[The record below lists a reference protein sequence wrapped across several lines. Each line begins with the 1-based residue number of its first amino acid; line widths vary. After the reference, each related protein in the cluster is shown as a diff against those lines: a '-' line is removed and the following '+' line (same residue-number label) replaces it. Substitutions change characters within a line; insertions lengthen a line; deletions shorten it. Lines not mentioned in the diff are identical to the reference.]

1 LINLNHFNR
10 KLRFNR
16 ITRFLLKK
24 RRVSS
29 LDACTWW
36 AHNSSSRII
45 EENNYKLHSYLSIK
59 SLDNRSIPECLTWA
73 NPIISRPRFIYKY
86 QNVIIS
92 PIESHIYFVDLN
104 RSTIDLGAKF
114 DCDHISIFDFYPRNN
129 LLKAK
134 QLHGNV
140 LHLGISSSSNNF
152 WHWMHEVF
160 ARLIRVKKE
169 YDFEFFDYIILPN
182 MSKQFQHEAINL
194 LNIKQERIISKE
206 RFYRCCDNLYTLNID
221 NVQSSLDLKHF
232 FHKVVDD
239 KKEVFKNVFLDRDI
253 NSGVHNRVLNNF
265 KSHRDLY
272 KQAGFKFIFPEKL
285 SLIDQAK
292 IFLGAESI
300 VGTSGAA
307 FTLAGLMNPNSNV
320 VEILSKSWIDPAIS
334 NNCAAAELNYGFY
347 VENSYRPDKYD
358 EKWSRNRSSDISIDA
373 NQVNHEA
380 IIDFLLNY

>member
-1 LINLNHFNR
+1 
-10 KLRFNR
+10 
-16 ITRFLLKK
+16 
-24 RRVSS
+24 
-29 LDACTWW
+29 
-36 AHNSSSRII
+36 
-45 EENNYKLHSYLSIK
+45 
-59 SLDNRSIPECLTWA
+59 
-73 NPIISRPRFIYKY
+73 
-86 QNVIIS
+86 
-92 PIESHIYFVDLN
+92 
-104 RSTIDLGAKF
+104 
-114 DCDHISIFDFYPRNN
+114 
-129 LLKAK
+129 
-134 QLHGNV
+134 
-140 LHLGISSSSNNF
+140 
-152 WHWMHEVF
+152 MHEVF

-307 FTLAGLMNPNSNV
+307 FTLAGLMKPNSNV